1 MELDAALEQRISD
14 YVDAHRSRLVEIVQ
28 ELVRRPSENTPP
40 EGAERACQQYV
51 AAELRRCG
59 WRPVVYELDESPGLR
74 EHPLFRAGREYS
86 GRPNVGARLAG
97 AGGGRSLVLSGH
109 IDTVPRGSEP
119 WTYDPFGGE
128 VVGDRLYGRGS
139 NDMKGG
145 VATNLFA
152 AEALAEMGLRLAG
165 DLVFETVVD
174 EEFGGVNGTLAGRLM
189 GFNADAAVI
198 SEPSFL
204 RVCPGQRG
212 GRTAHITFKAPGG
225 VLSDDGAL
233 PRGVID
239 QLTLFLSE
247 LPRFAERRRR
257 TAPVHALYAGSA
269 DPVPVSI
276 TKVFTSPWGMR
287 EPITIPETCKVEMY
301 WQLMP
306 GERQA
311 DVEAEFFDWFD
322 TMVAGAPGVF
332 AARPT
337 VEFPIRWMPGSAI
350 SASEPL
356 VTELAAC
363 GARVLGKE
371 PPIAGI
377 EGPCDMYVFHQAF
390 GIPAVLWGARGGNTH
405 AADEYLEIDSAAAAA
420 KALLLFVC
428 RWCGVASVEL
438 SAGPTRPGL

>member
-1 MELDAALEQRISD
+1 MALDPALEGRILE
-14 YVDAHRSRLVEIVQ
+14 YVDARRGRLIEIVQ
-28 ELVRRPSENTPP
+28 DLVRRPSENTPP
-40 EGAERACQQYV
+40 AGSERACQEYV
-51 AAELRRCG
+51 GAGLRRCG
-59 WRPVVYELDESPGLR
+59 WRPVLYELDEAPGLSD
-74 EHPLFRAGREYS
+74 HPLFRAGREYG
-86 GRPNVGARLAG
+86 GRPNLGARLAG
-97 AGGGRSLVLSGH
+97 RGGGRSLVLSGH

-119 WTYDPFGGE
+119 WTHDPFGGE

-152 AEALAEMGLRLAG
+152 AEALAELELRLAG

-204 RVCPGQRG
+204 RVCAGQRG

-225 VLSDDGAL
+225 VLSDGGAL

-247 LPRFAERRRR
+247 VPRFAGRRRR
-257 TAPVHALYAGSA
+257 TARIHELYAGHA

-276 TKVFTSPWGMR
+276 TKVFTSPWGMG
-287 EPITIPETCKVEMY
+287 EPISVPETCKVEMY

-311 DVEAEFFDWFD
+311 DVEAEFFDWLD
-322 TMVAGAPGVF
+322 ALVARAPDVF
-332 AARPT
+332 PARPA

-350 SASEPL
+350 PVSEPL

-363 GARVLGKE
+363 AARVMGTE
-371 PPIAGI
+371 PAVTGI

-405 AADEYLEIDSAAAAA
+405 AADEYLEIDSAVVAA

-428 RWCGVASVEL
+428 RWCGL
-438 SAGPTRPGL
+438 AG